1 MEYFDTFMPI
11 GRCNDALPDSPC
23 DESQAIAMMDRFNVA
38 EALVYSTA
46 ARDCVPE
53 EGNASIGEIKNPR
66 LHKVWVF
73 DPACV
78 IPESASEFVT
88 RALSNNVKAI
98 MVNPLMRN
106 IRIDR
111 SPRILELAK
120 QLETRKIPLLV
131 CYRQWDAG
139 QDLIDWYQLAD
150 FCNKFPNLPVIS
162 WEWRSRANRPMMDA
176 LSETKNLLVSL
187 SSIWQAQMIETLC
200 DYFGPRLV
208 FSLGLPNLDPA
219 AMPGIIAYA
228 PVEEKGKQAVAGTT
242 MKTILKEAN
251 YEL

>member
-1 MEYFDTFMPI
+1 MEFFDAFLSI

-23 DESQAIAMMDRFNVA
+23 DESQALAMLDRFGVTD
-38 EALVYSTA
+38 ALVYSTA
-46 ARDCVPE
+46 ARDCVPD
-53 EGNASIGEIKNPR
+53 EGNASLANLSNPR

-73 DPACV
+73 DPAIV
-78 IPESASEFVT
+78 IPESPADFVK
-88 RALSNNVKAI
+88 RALANHVKAI

-106 IRIDR
+106 IRMDR

-120 QLETRKIPLLV
+120 ILEGRKIPLLV

-150 FCNKFPNLPVIS
+150 FCNKVPNLPVIS

-176 LSETKNLLVSL
+176 LAETKNLLISL
-187 SSIWQAQMIETLC
+187 SSVWQAQMLETLC
-200 DYFGPRLV
+200 DAFGPRLV

-219 AMPGIIAYA
+219 AMPGVVAYA
-228 PVEEKGKQAVAGTT
+228 PVNEKIKRAVAGET
-242 MKTILKEAN
+242 MKTLLKEAN